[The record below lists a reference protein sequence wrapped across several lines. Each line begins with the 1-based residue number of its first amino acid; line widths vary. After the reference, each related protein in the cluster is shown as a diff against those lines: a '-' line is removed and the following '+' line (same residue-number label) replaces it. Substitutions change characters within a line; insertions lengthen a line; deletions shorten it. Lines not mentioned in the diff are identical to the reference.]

1 MPEESVKHLNWMK
14 TRTLGAYA
22 VLWKVFQE
30 IKTLTS
36 EYQVVISVEL
46 RIMPTR
52 EELLVEL
59 YRDIPKLGP
68 GSTETTR
75 SVYSMLQLPEEPTI
89 LDVGCA
95 TGMSS
100 IELAKL
106 SGGRVI
112 AFDINEVYLDI
123 LKERAKKEGVAERI
137 QTSKGSI
144 HHMDFKENTLDVIWA
159 ENIVFVLGLE
169 RALSEWKRFLKSRGY
184 LVISILVRR
193 SNNAPEDASA
203 YWESVYPGLGTHE
216 TVLRII
222 EQQGYRFINSLS
234 IPDSDT
240 MKNCYLPLERQISR
254 LREKYSSNG
263 EFMDWLNLNQ
273 REIDIV
279 RKYGSEYYVF
289 TFYTM
294 QIG

>member
-1 MPEESVKHLNWMK
+1 
-14 TRTLGAYA
+14 
-22 VLWKVFQE
+22 
-30 IKTLTS
+30 
-36 EYQVVISVEL
+36 
-46 RIMPTR
+46 
-52 EELLVEL
+52 
-59 YRDIPKLGP
+59 
-68 GSTETTR
+68 
-75 SVYSMLQLPEEPTI
+75 MLQLPEGPTI

-100 IELAKL
+100 IELAKI

-112 AFDINEVYLDI
+112 AFDVNEVYLDI
-123 LKERAKKEGVAERI
+123 LKQRAKEKGVAERI
-137 QTSKGSI
+137 QASKGSI
-144 HHMDFKENTLDVIWA
+144 DNMDFRENTFDVIWA

-193 SNNAPEDASA
+193 SNNAPQDASA
-203 YWESVYPGLGTHE
+203 YWESVYPGLGSHE

-240 MKNCYLPLERQISR
+240 MENCYLPLEKQISR
-254 LREKYSSNG
+254 LREKYSSNS

-289 TFYTM
+289 TFYMM